1 MTDKKRGRGRPKKN
15 QVKKKEYYDISTGEV
30 VEVAEQEPKEEPIPE
45 VENIVPDFDLS
56 ITGGNGSYNISL
68 KGELGLAASH
78 IGKAFLNEEKF
89 RNLIIQ
95 SLREAAR
102 HRINI
107 VTNEINNLAKL

>member
-1 MTDKKRGRGRPKKN
+1 MTDKKRGRGRPKKAE
-15 QVKKKEYYDISTGEV
+15 VKKKEYYDISTNEI
-30 VEVAEQEPKEEPIPE
+30 VEITEQEQKEEQIPE
-45 VENIVPDFDLS
+45 AKTIMPDFELTIS
-56 ITGGNGSYNISL
+56 GGNGSYNISL
-68 KGELGLAASH
+68 IGELGLAASH
-78 IGKAFLNEEKF
+78 IGKAFLNEDKF